1 MSFWGIRTRVGMA
14 FVAVALLEACGGGG
28 GTGPTPVPS
37 PTVSQARITVTATA
51 PTVTLSPLPNFNFR
65 LTIPVTIAESA
76 GLGANINYI
85 RLSLIRGG
93 AELERQEISSATL
106 ISQSGT
112 NRLAASSTRTFQL
125 LYDVNAGSATSGIL
139 TCNFTDDRGNNQ
151 SASFTITF

>member
-1 MSFWGIRTRVGMA
+1 MSARGMWTKVA
-14 FVAVALLEACGGGG
+14 FVVVAVGTLAACGGGG
-28 GTGPTPVPS
+28 DAGPTPVAS

-51 PTVTLSPLPNFNFR
+51 PTITLSPLPDFTFR

-76 GLGANINYI
+76 GLGANINFI

-93 AELERQEISSATL
+93 VELERQEISSALL
-106 ISQSGT
+106 ISQSGS
-112 NRLAASSTRTFQL
+112 NRLAASATRTFQL
-125 LYDVNAGSATSGIL
+125 LYDVNAGTATSGIL